1 MDIFLDKALECL
13 AGAESEFANGRYNNC
28 ANRCFYACF
37 QAAIAALANSG
48 VSASGNQVHL
58 NVTVDVEDTDEVVDI
73 FIDRELEMQVEEELP
88 VYVFVLRPLERVLE
102 ELRQQPQPRYGQA
115 LLTME

>member
-1 MDIFLDKALECL
+1 
-13 AGAESEFANGRYNNC
+13 
-28 ANRCFYACF
+28 
-37 QAAIAALANSG
+37 
-48 VSASGNQVHL
+48 
-58 NVTVDVEDTDEVVDI
+58 
-73 FIDRELEMQVEEELP
+73 MQVEEELP